1 MQTQIQEPVQI
12 QPKEEVSVEKIS
24 SGNEPTLREKIIES
38 IRNNEAE
45 GGIDIDKL
53 IMSMKDPVDLINKEV
68 TELLEEGS
76 IYEPKP
82 GRLRIL

>member
-1 MQTQIQEPVQI
+1 M
-12 QPKEEVSVEKIS
+12 EKIIENVAYEKIEVPKT
-24 SGNEPTLREKIIES
+24 GLREKIIEM
-38 IRNNEAE
+38 IKLNETE

-53 IMSMKDPVDLINKEV
+53 IMSMKEPVENINKEV